1 MTNASLYF
9 NFHCPEIRFIMKL
22 GVTFFHCYWQKTS
35 VCFLVFQIA
44 LVLFES
50 NSSDILGCDG
60 FESIIEFMK
69 DGLPET
75 VKTKGQEYI
84 TRALD
89 MDIKHQLNLYEVEYQ
104 LLHEEMIDT
113 KQNHE
118 RYDKLEAANKE
129 LTQEINDLRCELD
142 YAKESADALRKELID
157 TKEYNQRHTEML
169 KSHNDVLEK
178 RIAEL
183 ESEVS
188 SYKRK
193 NAFRNAV
200 DSNEKTVSPASS
212 EVDEIMCRSLEKQ
225 DSAERQGSVE
235 KSWELV
241 PSPTTVSREMVNV
254 VSGLNGN
261 FNGQLIND
269 NVPVLAQEKHPVLS
283 DCKTLSNDSCA
294 SMDLI
299 SFDAVESF
307 GVPSRVSNNILSS
320 SEESLLD
327 EGTNKKDDQRSNSL
341 KKKRPALPVI
351 HTTGL
356 LATCKDLGMSCD
368 Q

>member
-1 MTNASLYF
+1 
-9 NFHCPEIRFIMKL
+9 
-22 GVTFFHCYWQKTS
+22 
-35 VCFLVFQIA
+35 
-44 LVLFES
+44 
-50 NSSDILGCDG
+50 
-60 FESIIEFMK
+60 MK

-84 TRALD
+84 NRALD
-89 MDIKHQLNLYEVEYQ
+89 MDIKQQLNLFEVEYQ
-104 LLHEEMIDT
+104 LMDDERMDT
-113 KQNHE
+113 RENRE
-118 RYDKLEAANKE
+118 RYDKLDAANKE
-129 LTQEINDLRCELD
+129 LTQEINGLRCELD

-169 KSHNDVLEK
+169 KNHNDALER

-254 VSGLNGN
+254 VSVLNSN
-261 FNGQLIND
+261 LSGQLMTD
-269 NVPVLAQEKHPVLS
+269 NAPVLAQDTHPVLS
-283 DCKTLSNDSCA
+283 DCKTLSNDSCG
-294 SMDLI
+294 SVDLI
-299 SFDAVESF
+299 SFDTVESF
-307 GVPSRVSNNILSS
+307 GTPNRASNNILSS

-327 EGTNKKDDQRSNSL
+327 EGTNKKDNQVRSNSL

-356 LATCKDLGMSCD
+356 LATCKDLGVSGD